1 MMVFFFFGRAVQV
14 TTVQVQAN
22 VEGLFCTHAHKTY
35 ATHYLHAANVE
46 WRKDLGLQTQQ
57 NVMIRFIHGKKN
69 PLKCAIFLAC
79 GSVALLV
86 VTWQPI
92 SIREAWIRIS
102 SKSAFFFRLHFSSST
117 RIFASPFNSYG

>member
-1 MMVFFFFGRAVQV
+1 MIAFFFFGRAVQV

-57 NVMIRFIHGKKN
+57 NVMIRFIRGEKN
-69 PLKCAIFLAC
+69 PFKCALFLTC
-79 GSVALLV
+79 GTVALLV
-86 VTWQPI
+86 VT
-92 SIREAWIRIS
+92 
-102 SKSAFFFRLHFSSST
+102 
-117 RIFASPFNSYG
+117 